1 MSRSGRS
8 RVPSPWNRGISAGF
22 SCDLMNAILHRPL
35 GQERAILV
43 GFGRVSVSPE
53 QMTESLDELSRLLE
67 SAGGR
72 EVGRVTQRG
81 RPHAAHLVGTGKL
94 DEIENLAIEQDANL
108 IVFDDELSPAQMR
121 NLDSR
126 LQRHVIDRPTLI
138 LSIFA
143 RHAHTKEARTQVELA
158 QYQYLYPRLTGQWTH
173 MTRHEGGIGT
183 RGPGETQLET
193 DRRLVGRRIQKLKK
207 ELEGIDSERAVQR
220 RGREDL
226 FRVVLVGYT
235 NAGKSTLFNRL
246 TRAKVW
252 AEDRLFCTL
261 DPTTRILAYGGRRR
275 VLLTDTIGFIR
286 KLPAL
291 LFAAFRATLNEV
303 ATADLI
309 LIVVDY
315 SDPLYEHALD
325 EVETSLR
332 EIRADRVPR
341 IYVLNKIDRLNG
353 GPVAPFSLDRPSG
366 EVVAISA
373 VTGTGVERLVEVIV
387 QAADRRPDVP
397 ARPRSRT
404 ARARV
409 RWDQSASD

>member
-1 MSRSGRS
+1 MNNVLGRS
-8 RVPSPWNRGISAGF
+8 IGR
-22 SCDLMNAILHRPL
+22 
-35 GQERAILV
+35 ERAILV
-43 GFGRVSVSPE
+43 GFGRPSVSPE
-53 QMTESLDELSRLLE
+53 HIEESLDELSRLLE
-67 SAGGR
+67 SAGGV

-94 DEIENLAIEQDANL
+94 EEIAAFAAAESATLAA
-108 IVFDDELSPAQMR
+108 FDDELTPAQLR
-121 NLDSR
+121 NLDSELKIR
-126 LQRHVIDRPTLI
+126 VIDRPMLI

-158 QYQYLYPRLTGQWTH
+158 QYQYLYPRLTGQWSH
-173 MTRHEGGIGT
+173 MTKHEGGIGT

-193 DRRLVGRRIQKLKK
+193 DRRLVGKRIQRLKK
-207 ELEGIDSERAVQR
+207 QLDDIESERIVQR

-261 DPTTRILAYGGRRR
+261 DPTTRILAYGGKRRI
-275 VLLTDTIGFIR
+275 LLTDTIGFIR
-286 KLPAL
+286 KLPAQ
-291 LFAAFRATLNEV
+291 LFAAFRTTLSEV
-303 ATADLI
+303 SAADLI

-315 SDPLYEHALD
+315 SDPFYEHALD
-325 EVETSLR
+325 EVETSLK
-332 EIRADRVPR
+332 EIRADHVPR
-341 IYVLNKIDRLNG
+341 VYVLNKIDRLNG
-353 GPVAPFSLDRPSG
+353 SPVAPFSLERPHG

-373 VTGTGVERLVEVIV
+373 TDGIGVERLVGAIV
-387 QAADRRPDVP
+387 QLAMAKPLP
-397 ARPRSRT
+397 EATPRSRT

-409 RWDQSASD
+409 TWEKPSSR

>member
-1 MSRSGRS
+1 MTHPAGKSLGR
-8 RVPSPWNRGISAGF
+8 
-22 SCDLMNAILHRPL
+22 
-35 GQERAILV
+35 QRAILV
-43 GFGRVSVSPE
+43 GFGRPSVSPE
-53 QMTESLDELSRLLE
+53 QMEESLDELSRLLE
-67 SAGGR
+67 SAGGIEIAR
-72 EVGRVTQRG
+72 ITQRG

-94 DEIENLAIEQDANL
+94 EEIGEQAEEL
-108 IVFDDELSPAQMR
+108 KATLVVFDDELSPAQMR
-121 NLDSR
+121 NLDQK
-126 LQRHVIDRPTLI
+126 LAIQVIDRPTLI

-158 QYQYLYPRLTGQWTH
+158 QYQYLYPRLTGQWSH
-173 MTRHEGGIGT
+173 MTKHEGGIGT

-193 DRRLVGRRIQKLKK
+193 DRRLVGRRIQKLKQQ
-207 ELEGIDSERAVQR
+207 LEDIESERVVQR

-261 DPTTRILAYGGRRR
+261 DPTTRILAYGGQRRI
-275 VLLTDTIGFIR
+275 LLTDTIGFIR

-291 LFAAFRATLNEV
+291 LFAAFKSTLSEV
-303 ATADLI
+303 ASADLV

-315 SDPLYEHALD
+315 ADPFYEHALD

-332 EIRADRVPR
+332 EIGADKVPR
-341 IYVLNKIDRLNG
+341 VYVLNKIDRLNG
-353 GPVAPFSLDRPSG
+353 SPVTPFSMDRPHG

-373 VTGTGVERLVEVIV
+373 ADGIGVERLVNVIV
-387 QAADRRPDVP
+387 QQAEAKPASAA
-397 ARPRSRT
+397 ASRSRT

-409 RWDQSASD
+409 RWEKSSPE

>member
-1 MSRSGRS
+1 MTHPAGKSLGR
-8 RVPSPWNRGISAGF
+8 
-22 SCDLMNAILHRPL
+22 
-35 GQERAILV
+35 QRAILV
-43 GFGRVSVSPE
+43 GFGRPSVSPE
-53 QMTESLDELSRLLE
+53 QMEESLDELSRLLE
-67 SAGGR
+67 SAGGIEIAR
-72 EVGRVTQRG
+72 ITQRG

-94 DEIENLAIEQDANL
+94 EEIGEQAEEL
-108 IVFDDELSPAQMR
+108 KATLVVFDDELSPAQMR
-121 NLDSR
+121 NLDQK
-126 LQRHVIDRPTLI
+126 LAIQVIDRPTLI

-158 QYQYLYPRLTGQWTH
+158 QYQYLYPRLTGQWSH
-173 MTRHEGGIGT
+173 MTKHEGGIGT

-193 DRRLVGRRIQKLKK
+193 DRRLVGRRIQKLKQQ
-207 ELEGIDSERAVQR
+207 LEDIESERVVQR

-261 DPTTRILAYGGRRR
+261 DPTTRILAYGGQRRI
-275 VLLTDTIGFIR
+275 LLTDTIGFIR

-291 LFAAFRATLNEV
+291 LFAAFKSTLSEV
-303 ATADLI
+303 ASADLV

-315 SDPLYEHALD
+315 ADPFYEHALD

-332 EIRADRVPR
+332 EIGADKVPR
-341 IYVLNKIDRLNG
+341 VYVLNKIDRLNG
-353 GPVAPFSLDRPSG
+353 SPVTPFSMDRPHG

-373 VTGTGVERLVEVIV
+373 ADGIGVERLVNVIV
-387 QAADRRPDVP
+387 QQAEAKPATAA
-397 ARPRSRT
+397 ASRSRT

-409 RWDQSASD
+409 RWEKSSPE

>member
-1 MSRSGRS
+1 MAKPLNRS
-8 RVPSPWNRGISAGF
+8 
-22 SCDLMNAILHRPL
+22 L
-35 GQERAILV
+35 GKQRAILV
-43 GFGRVSVSPE
+43 GFGKPSVSSE
-53 QMTESLDELSRLLE
+53 RLEESLDELSRLLE
-67 SAGGR
+67 SAGGI
-72 EVGRVTQRG
+72 EVARITQRG

-94 DEIENLAIEQDANL
+94 EEIAERARELNATLA
-108 IVFDDELSPAQMR
+108 VFDDELTPAQMR
-121 NLDSR
+121 NLNEELSMP
-126 LQRHVIDRPTLI
+126 VIDRPTLI

-158 QYQYLYPRLTGQWTH
+158 QYQYLYPRLTGQWSH
-173 MTRHEGGIGT
+173 MTKHEGGIGT

-193 DRRLVGRRIQKLKK
+193 DRRLVGKRIQKLKGQLK
-207 ELEGIDSERAVQR
+207 DIESERAVQR

-261 DPTTRILAYGGRRR
+261 DPTTRILAYGGTRRI
-275 VLLTDTIGFIR
+275 LLTDTIGFIR

-291 LFAAFRATLNEV
+291 LFAAFKTTLSEV
-303 ATADLI
+303 AAADLI

-315 SDPLYEHALD
+315 SDPFYEHALD
-325 EVETSLR
+325 EVETSLK
-332 EIRADRVPR
+332 EIGADSVPR
-341 IYVLNKIDRLNG
+341 VYVLNKIDRLNG
-353 GPVAPFSLDRPSG
+353 SPVAPFSMDRPRG

-373 VTGTGVERLVEVIV
+373 TDGVGVERLVSAIV
-387 QAADRRPDVP
+387 ELAEAKP
-397 ARPRSRT
+397 APTQSRSRT

-409 RWDQSASD
+409 RWEQSPPE

>member
-1 MSRSGRS
+1 MTHPVGKSLGR
-8 RVPSPWNRGISAGF
+8 
-22 SCDLMNAILHRPL
+22 
-35 GQERAILV
+35 QRAILV
-43 GFGRVSVSPE
+43 GFGRPSVSPE
-53 QMTESLDELSRLLE
+53 QMEESLDELSRLLE
-67 SAGGR
+67 SAGGIEIAR
-72 EVGRVTQRG
+72 ITQRG

-94 DEIENLAIEQDANL
+94 EEIGEQAEEL
-108 IVFDDELSPAQMR
+108 KATLVVFDDELSPAQMR
-121 NLDSR
+121 NLDQK
-126 LQRHVIDRPTLI
+126 LAIQVIDRPTLI

-158 QYQYLYPRLTGQWTH
+158 QYQYLYPRLTGQWSH
-173 MTRHEGGIGT
+173 MTKHEGGIGT

-193 DRRLVGRRIQKLKK
+193 DRRLVGRRIQKLKQQ
-207 ELEGIDSERAVQR
+207 LEDIESERVVQR

-261 DPTTRILAYGGRRR
+261 DPTTRILAYGGQRRI
-275 VLLTDTIGFIR
+275 LLTDTIGFIR

-291 LFAAFRATLNEV
+291 LFAAFKSTLSEV
-303 ATADLI
+303 ASADLV

-315 SDPLYEHALD
+315 ADPFYEHALD

-332 EIRADRVPR
+332 EIGADKVPR
-341 IYVLNKIDRLNG
+341 VYVLNKIDRLNG
-353 GPVAPFSLDRPSG
+353 SPVTPFSMDRPHG

-373 VTGTGVERLVEVIV
+373 ADGIGVERLVNVIV
-387 QAADRRPDVP
+387 QQAEAKPASAA
-397 ARPRSRT
+397 ASRSRT

-409 RWDQSASD
+409 RWEKSSPE

>member
-1 MSRSGRS
+1 MTHPVGKSIGR
-8 RVPSPWNRGISAGF
+8 
-22 SCDLMNAILHRPL
+22 
-35 GQERAILV
+35 QRAILV
-43 GFGRVSVSPE
+43 GFGRPSVSPE
-53 QMTESLDELSRLLE
+53 QMEESLDELSRLLE
-67 SAGGR
+67 SAGGI
-72 EVGRVTQRG
+72 EVARVTQRG

-94 DEIENLAIEQDANL
+94 EEIAEQAQEL
-108 IVFDDELSPAQMR
+108 KATLVVFDDELSPAQMR
-121 NLDSR
+121 NLDEA
-126 LQRHVIDRPTLI
+126 LAVHVIDRPTLI

-158 QYQYLYPRLTGQWTH
+158 QYQYLYPRLTGQWSH
-173 MTRHEGGIGT
+173 MTKHEGGIGT

-193 DRRLVGRRIQKLKK
+193 DRRLVGRRIQKLKRQ
-207 ELEGIDSERAVQR
+207 LEDIESERVVQR

-261 DPTTRILAYGGRRR
+261 DPTTRVLAYGGQRRI
-275 VLLTDTIGFIR
+275 LLTDTIGFIR
-286 KLPAL
+286 KLPTL
-291 LFAAFRATLNEV
+291 LFAAFKSTLSEV
-303 ATADLI
+303 ASADLI

-315 SDPLYEHALD
+315 SDPFYEHALD

-332 EIRADRVPR
+332 EIGADQVPR
-341 IYVLNKIDRLNG
+341 VYVLNKIDRLNG
-353 GPVAPFSLDRPSG
+353 SPVAPFSMDRPHG

-373 VTGTGVERLVEVIV
+373 TDGVGIERLVSVIV
-387 QAADRRPDVP
+387 QLAEAKPLTAAVT
-397 ARPRSRT
+397 RSRT

-409 RWDQSASD
+409 RWEKSDSE

>member
-1 MSRSGRS
+1 MTHPVGKSIGR
-8 RVPSPWNRGISAGF
+8 
-22 SCDLMNAILHRPL
+22 
-35 GQERAILV
+35 QRAILV
-43 GFGRVSVSPE
+43 GFGRPSVSSE
-53 QMTESLDELSRLLE
+53 QMEESLDELSRLLE
-67 SAGGR
+67 SAGGI
-72 EVGRVTQRG
+72 EIARVTQRG

-94 DEIENLAIEQDANL
+94 EEIAERAQELKATL

-121 NLDSR
+121 NLDES
-126 LQRHVIDRPTLI
+126 LAVQVIDRPTLI

-158 QYQYLYPRLTGQWTH
+158 QYQYLYPRLTGQWSH
-173 MTRHEGGIGT
+173 MTKHEGGIGT

-193 DRRLVGRRIQKLKK
+193 DRRLVGRRIQKLKRQ
-207 ELEGIDSERAVQR
+207 LEDIESERVVQR

-226 FRVVLVGYT
+226 YRVVLVGYT

-261 DPTTRILAYGGRRR
+261 DPTTRVLAYGGQRRI
-275 VLLTDTIGFIR
+275 LLTDTIGFIR
-286 KLPAL
+286 KLPTL
-291 LFAAFRATLNEV
+291 LFAAFKSTLSEV
-303 ATADLI
+303 AAADLI

-315 SDPLYEHALD
+315 SDPFYEHALD

-332 EIRADRVPR
+332 EIGADQVPR
-341 IYVLNKIDRLNG
+341 VYVLNKIDRLNG
-353 GPVAPFSLDRPSG
+353 SPVAPFSMDRPHG

-373 VTGTGVERLVEVIV
+373 TDGIGIERLVSVIV
-387 QAADRRPDVP
+387 QLAEDKPLTAAVT
-397 ARPRSRT
+397 RSRT

-409 RWDQSASD
+409 RWEKSGSE

>member
-1 MSRSGRS
+1 MTQSLNRSLGR
-8 RVPSPWNRGISAGF
+8 
-22 SCDLMNAILHRPL
+22 
-35 GQERAILV
+35 QRAILV
-43 GFGRVSVSPE
+43 GFGKPSTSSERLE
-53 QMTESLDELSRLLE
+53 ESLDELSRLLE
-67 SAGGR
+67 SAGGV
-72 EVGRVTQRG
+72 EVARITQRG

-94 DEIENLAIEQDANL
+94 EEIAVRAGELKATLA
-108 IVFDDELSPAQMR
+108 VFDDELTPAQMR
-121 NLDSR
+121 NLNEELDIP
-126 LQRHVIDRPTLI
+126 VIDRPTLI

-158 QYQYLYPRLTGQWTH
+158 QYQYLYPRLTGQWSH
-173 MTRHEGGIGT
+173 MTKHEGGIGT

-193 DRRLVGRRIQKLKK
+193 DRRLVGKRIQKLKGQLK
-207 ELEGIDSERAVQR
+207 DIESERAVQR

-275 VLLTDTIGFIR
+275 ILLTDTIGFIR
-286 KLPAL
+286 KLPSL
-291 LFAAFRATLNEV
+291 LFAAFKTTLSEV
-303 ATADLI
+303 AAADLI

-315 SDPLYEHALD
+315 SDPFYEHALD
-325 EVETSLR
+325 EVETSLK
-332 EIRADRVPR
+332 EIEADSVPR
-341 IYVLNKIDRLNG
+341 VYVLNKIDRLNG
-353 GPVAPFSLDRPSG
+353 SPVAPFSMDRPHG

-373 VTGTGVERLVEVIV
+373 TDGIGVERLVGAIV
-387 QAADRRPDVP
+387 GMAETKPVSTVQS
-397 ARPRSRT
+397 RSRT

-409 RWDQSASD
+409 RWEKPTPE

>member
-1 MSRSGRS
+1 
-8 RVPSPWNRGISAGF
+8 
-22 SCDLMNAILHRPL
+22 MNAIFNRPF

-43 GFGRVSVSPE
+43 GFGRVSVTVE

-67 SAGGR
+67 SAGGI

-94 DEIENLAIEQDANL
+94 EEIESLAIEQNANL

-121 NLDSR
+121 NLDAR
-126 LQRHVIDRPTLI
+126 LNRHVIDRPTLI

-207 ELEGIDSERAVQR
+207 QLESIDSEREVQR

-303 ATADLI
+303 AAADLI

-315 SDPLYEHALD
+315 SDPYYEHALD

-332 EIRADRVPR
+332 EIKAEQVPR

-353 GPVAPFSLDRPSG
+353 GPVAPFSHERPSG
-366 EVVAISA
+366 DVVAISA
-373 VTGTGVERLVEVIV
+373 ATGTGVERLIDVIV
-387 QAADRRPDVP
+387 GAADRRPDMPV
-397 ARPRSRT
+397 RPRSRT

-409 RWDQSASD
+409 RWDNSAPQ

>member
-1 MSRSGRS
+1 MTHPAGKSLGR
-8 RVPSPWNRGISAGF
+8 
-22 SCDLMNAILHRPL
+22 
-35 GQERAILV
+35 QRAILV
-43 GFGRVSVSPE
+43 GFGRPSVSPE
-53 QMTESLDELSRLLE
+53 QMEESLDELSRLLE
-67 SAGGR
+67 SAGGIEIAR
-72 EVGRVTQRG
+72 ITQRG

-94 DEIENLAIEQDANL
+94 EEIGEQAEEL
-108 IVFDDELSPAQMR
+108 KATLVVFDDELSPAQMR
-121 NLDSR
+121 NLDQK
-126 LQRHVIDRPTLI
+126 LAIQVIDRPTLI

-158 QYQYLYPRLTGQWTH
+158 QYQYLYPRLTGQWSH
-173 MTRHEGGIGT
+173 MTKHEGGIGT

-193 DRRLVGRRIQKLKK
+193 DRRLVGRRIQKLKQQ
-207 ELEGIDSERAVQR
+207 LEDIESERVVQR

-261 DPTTRILAYGGRRR
+261 DPTTRILAYGGQRRI
-275 VLLTDTIGFIR
+275 LLTDTIGFIR

-291 LFAAFRATLNEV
+291 LFAAFKSTLSEV
-303 ATADLI
+303 ASADLV

-315 SDPLYEHALD
+315 ADPFYEHALD

-332 EIRADRVPR
+332 EIGADKVPR

-353 GPVAPFSLDRPSG
+353 SPVTPFSMDRPHG

-373 VTGTGVERLVEVIV
+373 ADGIGVERLVNVIV
-387 QAADRRPDVP
+387 QQAEAKPASAA
-397 ARPRSRT
+397 ASRSRT

-409 RWDQSASD
+409 RWEKSSPE

>member
-1 MSRSGRS
+1 MAQSLNRS
-8 RVPSPWNRGISAGF
+8 
-22 SCDLMNAILHRPL
+22 L
-35 GQERAILV
+35 GKQRAILV
-43 GFGRVSVSPE
+43 GFGKPSVSSE
-53 QMTESLDELSRLLE
+53 RLEESLDELSRLLE
-67 SAGGR
+67 SAGGI
-72 EVGRVTQRG
+72 EVARITQRG

-94 DEIENLAIEQDANL
+94 EEIAARAEDLKATLA
-108 IVFDDELSPAQMR
+108 VFDDELTPAQMR
-121 NLDSR
+121 NLNEELSIP
-126 LQRHVIDRPTLI
+126 VIDRPTLI

-158 QYQYLYPRLTGQWTH
+158 QYQYLYPRLTGQWSH
-173 MTRHEGGIGT
+173 MTKHEGGIGT

-193 DRRLVGRRIQKLKK
+193 DRRLVGKRIQKL
-207 ELEGIDSERAVQR
+207 EGQLKDIESERAVQR

-261 DPTTRILAYGGRRR
+261 DPTTRILAYGGSRRI
-275 VLLTDTIGFIR
+275 LLTDTIGFIR

-291 LFAAFRATLNEV
+291 LFAAFKTTLSEV
-303 ATADLI
+303 AAADLI

-315 SDPLYEHALD
+315 SDPFYEHALD
-325 EVETSLR
+325 EVETSLK
-332 EIRADRVPR
+332 EIGAEGVPR
-341 IYVLNKIDRLNG
+341 VYVLNKIDRLNG
-353 GPVAPFSLDRPSG
+353 SPVAPFSMERPQG

-373 VTGTGVERLVEVIV
+373 TDGVGVERLVAAIV
-387 QAADRRPDVP
+387 EMAESKP
-397 ARPRSRT
+397 APVQSRSRT

-409 RWDQSASD
+409 RWEKSPPE

>member
-1 MSRSGRS
+1 MTHPVGKSLGR
-8 RVPSPWNRGISAGF
+8 
-22 SCDLMNAILHRPL
+22 
-35 GQERAILV
+35 QRAILV
-43 GFGRVSVSPE
+43 GFGRPSVSPE
-53 QMTESLDELSRLLE
+53 QMEESLDELSRLLE
-67 SAGGR
+67 SAGGIEIAR
-72 EVGRVTQRG
+72 ITQRG

-94 DEIENLAIEQDANL
+94 EEIVQQAAEQKATL

-121 NLDSR
+121 NLDQK
-126 LQRHVIDRPTLI
+126 LAIQVIDRPTLI

-158 QYQYLYPRLTGQWTH
+158 QYQYLYPRLTGQWSH
-173 MTRHEGGIGT
+173 MTKHEGGIGT

-193 DRRLVGRRIQKLKK
+193 DRRLVGRRIQKLKQQ
-207 ELEGIDSERAVQR
+207 LEDIESERVVQR

-226 FRVVLVGYT
+226 YRVVLVGYT

-261 DPTTRILAYGGRRR
+261 DPTTRILAYGGQRRI
-275 VLLTDTIGFIR
+275 LLTDTIGFIR

-291 LFAAFRATLNEV
+291 LFAAFKSTLSEV
-303 ATADLI
+303 ASADLV

-315 SDPLYEHALD
+315 SDPFYEHALD

-332 EIRADRVPR
+332 EIGADRVPR
-341 IYVLNKIDRLNG
+341 VYVLNKIDRLNG
-353 GPVAPFSLDRPSG
+353 SLVVPFSMDRPQG

-373 VTGTGVERLVEVIV
+373 TDGIGVERLVNVIV
-387 QAADRRPDVP
+387 QLAEAKPAA
-397 ARPRSRT
+397 AAAARSRT

-409 RWDQSASD
+409 RWEKSSSE

>member
-1 MSRSGRS
+1 MGQPLNRS
-8 RVPSPWNRGISAGF
+8 
-22 SCDLMNAILHRPL
+22 L
-35 GQERAILV
+35 GKQRAILV
-43 GFGRVSVSPE
+43 GFGKQSVSAE
-53 QMTESLDELSRLLE
+53 RLEESLDELSRLLE
-67 SAGGR
+67 SAGGV
-72 EVGRVTQRG
+72 EVARVTQRG

-94 DEIENLAIEQDANL
+94 VEIAERASELKATLA
-108 IVFDDELSPAQMR
+108 VFDDELTPAQMR
-121 NLDSR
+121 NLNEELSIP
-126 LQRHVIDRPTLI
+126 VIDRPTLI

-158 QYQYLYPRLTGQWTH
+158 QYQYLYPRLTGQWSH
-173 MTRHEGGIGT
+173 MTKHEGGIGT

-193 DRRLVGRRIQKLKK
+193 DRRLVGKRIQKLKSQLK
-207 ELEGIDSERAVQR
+207 DIESERAVQR

-261 DPTTRILAYGGRRR
+261 DPTTRILAYGGTRRI
-275 VLLTDTIGFIR
+275 LLTDTIGFIR

-291 LFAAFRATLNEV
+291 LFAAFKTTLSEV
-303 ATADLI
+303 AVADLI

-315 SDPLYEHALD
+315 SDQFYEHALD
-325 EVETSLR
+325 EVETSLK
-332 EIRADRVPR
+332 EIGADSVPR

-353 GPVAPFSLDRPSG
+353 TPVAPFSMDRPHG

-373 VTGTGVERLVEVIV
+373 TDGIGVERLVSAIV
-387 QAADRRPDVP
+387 GLAEAKP
-397 ARPRSRT
+397 ASVAQSRSRT

-409 RWDQSASD
+409 RWESSTSE

>member
-1 MSRSGRS
+1 MSSLGRKA
-8 RVPSPWNRGISAGF
+8 VA
-22 SCDLMNAILHRPL
+22 H
-35 GQERAILV
+35 ERAILV
-43 GFGRVSVSPE
+43 GFGRPTVSPE
-53 QMTESLDELSRLLE
+53 QMEESLDELSRLLE
-67 SAGGR
+67 SSGGT
-72 EVGRVTQRG
+72 EVARVTQRG
-81 RPHAAHLVGTGKL
+81 RPHPAHLVGTGKL
-94 DEIENLAIEQDANL
+94 EEIAQRAEELKATL

-121 NLDSR
+121 NIDQK
-126 LQRHVIDRPTLI
+126 LQYQVVDRPTLI

-158 QYQYLYPRLTGQWTH
+158 QYQYLYPRLTGQWSH
-173 MTRHEGGIGT
+173 MTKHEGGIGT

-193 DRRLVGRRIQKLKK
+193 DRRLVGRRIQRLKK
-207 ELEGIDSERAVQR
+207 QLEEIESERTVQR

-246 TRAKVW
+246 TRSKVW

-261 DPTTRILAYGGRRR
+261 DPTTRVLARGGQRRI
-275 VLLTDTIGFIR
+275 LLTDTIGFIR

-291 LFAAFRATLNEV
+291 LFAAFRSTLSEV
-303 ATADLI
+303 ASADLI

-315 SDPLYEHALD
+315 SDQFYEHALD

-332 EIRADRVPR
+332 QIGAEHVRR
-341 IYVLNKIDRLNG
+341 IYVLNKIDQLNG
-353 GPVAPFSLDRPSG
+353 SPVAPFSLDRPKG

-373 VTGTGVERLVEVIV
+373 IDGIGVDRLVEAIE
-387 QAADRRPDVP
+387 AAAEAKPLTP
-397 ARPRSRT
+397 AHTRSRT

-409 RWDQSASD
+409 RWETKPGE

>member
-1 MSRSGRS
+1 MTHPVGKTLGR
-8 RVPSPWNRGISAGF
+8 
-22 SCDLMNAILHRPL
+22 
-35 GQERAILV
+35 QRAILV
-43 GFGRVSVSPE
+43 GFGRSSVSPE
-53 QMTESLDELSRLLE
+53 HMEESLDELSRLLE
-67 SAGGR
+67 SAGGI
-72 EVGRVTQRG
+72 EVARITQRG

-94 DEIENLAIEQDANL
+94 EEIGEQAEELKATL

-121 NLDSR
+121 NLDQK
-126 LQRHVIDRPTLI
+126 LAIQVIDRPTLI

-158 QYQYLYPRLTGQWTH
+158 QYQYLYPRLTGQWSH
-173 MTRHEGGIGT
+173 MTKHEGGIGT

-193 DRRLVGRRIQKLKK
+193 DRRLVGRRIQKLKQQ
-207 ELEGIDSERAVQR
+207 LEDIESERVVQR

-261 DPTTRILAYGGRRR
+261 DPTTRILAYGGQRRI
-275 VLLTDTIGFIR
+275 LLTDTIGFIR

-291 LFAAFRATLNEV
+291 LFAAFKSTLSEV
-303 ATADLI
+303 ASADLV

-315 SDPLYEHALD
+315 SDPFYEHALD

-332 EIRADRVPR
+332 QIGADKVPR
-341 IYVLNKIDRLNG
+341 AYVLNKIDRLNG
-353 GPVAPFSLDRPSG
+353 SPVAPFSMDRPQG

-373 VTGTGVERLVEVIV
+373 TDGIGVERLVNVIV
-387 QAADRRPDVP
+387 QLAEAKPAAAAVS
-397 ARPRSRT
+397 RSRT

-409 RWDQSASD
+409 RWEKSSSE